1 VLGWPEI
8 PLQAYR
14 SKHRQQL
21 TRSADALGRDPAA
34 VIETHLRRLEALRS
48 AKIVMCRDADLWQ
61 IPEGIP
67 DKAAAY
73 EASRAKGGLVVS
85 TESGW
90 SLDRH
95 VDAISAT

>member
-1 VLGWPEI
+1 
-8 PLQAYR
+8 
-14 SKHRQQL
+14 
-21 TRSADALGRDPAA
+21 
-34 VIETHLRRLEALRS
+34 
-48 AKIVMCRDADLWQ
+48 MCRDADLWQ